1 MNTTPVHELVAITQD
16 ITLARH
22 LAEAHAAWWCYDD
35 RDDATT
41 LPFKALVRWPDDG
54 RPLSAGVENCLGVYR
69 VTAREIKPGT
79 MAFVSLHPMI
89 RNPALTQGQS
99 DEHWHLRHGPLALVH
114 HPYMSQYVQLAVN
127 ETLFGPEFDGFALCG
142 FATLEDLR
150 TRFFAGPDSVRVINE
165 DVARF
170 ADTRRSPRRL
180 VAVVVAP
187 GQGSPASSV

>member
-1 MNTTPVHELVAITQD
+1 MNTTPSTPSVKELVAVTQD
-16 ITLARH
+16 IALARH
-22 LAEAHAAWWCYDD
+22 LAEAHNAWWCHDD
-35 RDDATT
+35 RPEATT

-54 RPLSAGVENCLGVYR
+54 SPLSAGVENCLGVYR
-69 VTAREIKPGT
+69 VTAREIKPGN

-89 RNPALTQGQS
+89 RNPALTHSQA

-114 HPYMSQYVQLAVN
+114 HPHMSQYVQLAVN
-127 ETLFGPEFDGFALCG
+127 EMLFGPAFDGFALCG
-142 FATLEDLR
+142 FATLEDLK

-180 VAVVVAP
+180 VAVV
-187 GQGSPASSV
+187 GSHG